1 MWTRKDLKNRA
12 KDVLSS
18 TYWMSFAA
26 CLLVSLIGGV
36 IGAFSSGGTALQN
49 MADSNFSA
57 TLGFTMFGFSIM
69 SLIFSFFLLYPLAVN
84 LQKFFLNAVTGNT
97 SLNALVFT
105 FKTNYLNVVKT
116 EFKKAVFIFLWSLL
130 LIVPGIVKSYQYF
143 LVEYLLAENPG
154 MDSTRALQLSKAMMD
169 GNKWRA
175 FVLSLSFILWILLA
189 MIPFGLGMFFLVP
202 YVNATFTQ
210 FYLELKKNAIER
222 GLAEASE
229 FWNPA
234 DIQGE

>member
-12 KDVLSS
+12 KDVLSN

-36 IGAFSSGGTALQN
+36 VGAISSNSTIMQGMVG
-49 MADSNFSA
+49 DDFSA
-57 TLGFTMFGFSIM
+57 TPGFAVAGFYIL
-69 SLIFSFFLLYPLAVN
+69 SLIFSFFLLYPLSVN
-84 LQKFFLNAVTGNT
+84 LQKFFLNATTGDT
-97 SLNALVFT
+97 SLGALGFT
-105 FKTNYLNVVKT
+105 FKTNYSNVVKAG
-116 EFKKAVFIFLWSLL
+116 FKQVVFIFLWSLL
-130 LIVPGIVKSYQYF
+130 LIIPGIVKSYQYF

-154 MDSTRALQLSKAMMD
+154 MDSTRALQLSKAMMV

-175 FVLSLSFILWILLA
+175 FVLNLSFILWVILA
-189 MIPFGLGMFFLVP
+189 MIPFGFGMLFLVP